1 MKLVTLQ
8 KANIMFADKVV
19 IFNQGNASD
28 ESMMDAEV
36 IYTYKA
42 IKQANSDVQI
52 LTELVKISN
61 IDFLRSQNEQY
72 VEDYKC
78 QTLYASGEVYSLS
91 TINDTITC
99 QGFYNPH
106 IVTIL

>member
-42 IKQANSDVQI
+42 IKQVNSDV
-52 LTELVKISN
+52 
-61 IDFLRSQNEQY
+61 
-72 VEDYKC
+72 
-78 QTLYASGEVYSLS
+78 
-91 TINDTITC
+91 
-99 QGFYNPH
+99 
-106 IVTIL
+106 